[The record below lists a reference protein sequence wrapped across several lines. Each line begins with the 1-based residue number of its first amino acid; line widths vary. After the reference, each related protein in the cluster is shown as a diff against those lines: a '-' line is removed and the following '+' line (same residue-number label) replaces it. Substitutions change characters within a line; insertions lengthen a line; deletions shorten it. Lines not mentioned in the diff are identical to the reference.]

1 MQTAEDRKA
10 NSFTEDRP
18 VENQNIPIDSLLR
31 DLKERA
37 KELNCLYAVIEIT
50 NQANLDQDEVMRKVI
65 EVIPRGWQYP
75 EICVARIEIGDDVYE
90 PDGFLATPWEQ
101 SVDLIVQDDVAGK
114 ISVYYKEEVPPS
126 PVGPFLK
133 EERKLLGSIAEW
145 LSHFILHRRLGE
157 VFEQHREV
165 DRVGG
170 WAAILEL
177 LRRTNPQLL
186 LRIARKMTNYLCW
199 SGSKE
204 AEKLLASFSPASVAA
219 EPGDTDD
226 ANRPRPKEMVQG
238 FLLRVDDVFRISL
251 DFLGEKET
259 LALVQRWIRE
269 DRSSF
274 LVSVVENPASTHT
287 EVVDAL
293 DRYYHLD
300 PEGAELSPARD
311 ATFRVSMI
319 RRFLTDQQQAINV
332 AKYYFAVKDF
342 QELLHRVV
350 FPAGSHGKLGGK
362 SAGVLLASAIV
373 RELGKENELLRNV
386 KTPKTWYLASDGI
399 LDFMYHNNLEDVI
412 DQKYKD
418 LGQVRQ
424 EYPYVVQVFKNSQF
438 PSEILKGLSLALDDF
453 GNVPLIVRS
462 SSLLED
468 RMGTSFAG
476 KYKSLFIANQGS
488 KAERLFS
495 VMDAVAEVYASVF
508 SPDPI
513 QYRAHHGLM
522 DFHEEMGIMI
532 QEVVGKRIGDYF
544 FPAYAGVAF
553 SSNEFR
559 WSSRIKREDGLVRLV
574 TGLGTRAVDRLSD
587 DYPILFAPGQPDLH
601 VNVTLEESIR
611 YSPKNM
617 DVINLQTNRF
627 ETIDIREF
635 IKKYGEEFPESA
647 QIVSILEQDRLRQ
660 PLGMHVDYSKEPFIV
675 TFDGLRART
684 DFVKQIRLVMTTLQE
699 KLGMPVDIEFASDGE
714 NFYLLQCRPQSY
726 RPEIAPPVI
735 PPDTPKEKILFS
747 ANKHISNGVVAGVSH
762 IVYVDPDAYSEIGK
776 RSELLA
782 VGRVVGMLNKILP
795 KRRFI
800 LMGPGRWG
808 SRGDIKLGVSVSYAD
823 INNCSMLVEIARKK
837 GDYLPEV
844 SFGTHFF
851 QDLVEESIRY
861 LPLFPDD
868 SDVDFNAAFFLKSE
882 NMLEY
887 LLPEHSSLQNVV
899 KVIDVTRTTGGL
911 VLDVLMNDEVNRA
924 VGILVPPT
932 TPIEPLPKRR
942 GIVSER
948 RDNDE
953 HWRWRQRVAEQIAAL
968 MDAERF
974 GVKAIYLTGSTK
986 NINAGPQSDID
997 LIIHIAGTK
1006 KQQEALMTWLDGWS
1020 SALSEMNFL
1029 RTGVKTDG
1037 LLDIHLVTDED
1048 IRKRTSFAVKI
1059 GAVTDQA
1066 RKLPLGP
1073 TRTLS

>member
-1 MQTAEDRKA
+1 MKE
-10 NSFTEDRP
+10 
-18 VENQNIPIDSLLR
+18 QNIPIDNLLR

-50 NQANLDQDEVMRKVI
+50 NQTNLKQDEVMRKII

-75 EICVARIEIGDDVYE
+75 EICMARIEIGDEVHE
-90 PDGFLATPWEQ
+90 PQGFQKTAWEQ
-101 SVDLIVQDDVAGK
+101 SADIVVQEEVVGK
-114 ISVYYKEEVPPS
+114 ISVFYTQEVPAS
-126 PVGPFLK
+126 PEGPFLK

-145 LSHFILHRRLGE
+145 LSHYLLHRQLGE
-157 VFEQHREV
+157 VFEQHREI
-165 DRVGG
+165 DRGGG

-199 SGSKE
+199 SGSKD
-204 AEKLLASFSPASVAA
+204 AEKLLASFSPASGSLEAGVV
-219 EPGDTDD
+219 EDV
-226 ANRPRPKEMVQG
+226 NRPRPKETVQL
-238 FLLRVDDVFRISL
+238 FLQKVDEVFRIAL

-274 LVSVVENPASTHT
+274 LVSVIENPASSHT
-287 EVVDAL
+287 EVGDAL

-311 ATFRVSMI
+311 STFRVSMI
-319 RRFLTDQQQAINV
+319 RRFLTDQPQAITV
-332 AKYYFAVKDF
+332 AKHFFALKDF
-342 QELLHRVV
+342 QNLLHRVV

-362 SAGVLLASAIV
+362 SSGLLLASAILQKST
-373 RELGKENELLRNV
+373 EEKELLQNV
-386 KTPKTWYLASDGI
+386 RIPKTWYLASDGI
-399 LDFMYHNNLEDVI
+399 LNFMYHNNLEDVI

-438 PSEILKGLSLALDDF
+438 PPEIVKGLSLALDDF
-453 GNVPLIVRS
+453 GDCPLIVRS

-476 KYKSLFIANQGS
+476 KYKSLFIANQGTRE
-488 KAERLFS
+488 ERLLALT
-495 VMDAVAEVYASVF
+495 DAVAEVYASVF

-513 QYRAHHGLM
+513 QYRAEHGLM

-544 FPAYAGVAF
+544 LPSYAGVAF
-553 SSNEFR
+553 SNNEFR

-574 TGLGTRAVDRLSD
+574 AGLGTRAVDRLSD

-601 VNVTLEESIR
+601 VNVTLDESIR
-611 YSPKNM
+611 YSPKKM
-617 DVINLQTNRF
+617 DVISLKTNTF
-627 ETIDIREF
+627 ESIDIRDF
-635 IKKYGEEFPESA
+635 IGKYGDVFPGTP
-647 QIVSILEQDRLRQ
+647 QIVSILDQERLRQ
-660 PLGMHVDYSKEPFIV
+660 PMGMQVDYSKEHFVV
-675 TFDGLRART
+675 TFEGLKART
-684 DFVKQIRLVMTTLQE
+684 NFVKQIRMIMRILQE

-726 RPEIAPPVI
+726 RPESAPALI
-735 PPDTPKEKILFS
+735 PPDVPKEKIVFS
-747 ANKHISNGVVAGVSH
+747 ANKYISNGVLGGITH
-762 IVYVDPDAYSEIGK
+762 IVYVDPEAYSNLGE

-782 VGRVVGMLNKILP
+782 VGRAVSMLNKVLP

-808 SRGDIKLGVSVSYAD
+808 SRGDIRLGVSVTYSD
-823 INNCSMLVEIARKK
+823 INNTAMLIEIARKK
-837 GDYLPEV
+837 GEYVPEV

-868 SDVDFNAAFFLKSE
+868 PDVDFNESFLHRSE
-882 NMLEY
+882 NMLAD
-887 LLPEHSSLQNVV
+887 LLPQYASLQEVL
-899 KVIDVTRTTGGL
+899 KVIDVSRVSGGL
-911 VLDVLMNDEVNRA
+911 VMDVLMNDEVNRA
-924 VGILVPPT
+924 VGILAVPG
-932 TPIEPLPKRR
+932 ISVEPAPKKR
-942 GIVSER
+942 GVVAER
-948 RDNDE
+948 RETDD
-953 HWRWRQRVAEQIAAL
+953 HWRWRQHMAEEIASA

-974 GVKAIYLTGSTK
+974 GVKGVYLTGSTK
-986 NINAGPQSDID
+986 NVNAGPQSDID
-997 LIIHIAGTK
+997 LIIHFTGTK

-1020 SALSEMNFL
+1020 FALSEMNYL
-1029 RTGVKTDG
+1029 RTGVKTSG
-1037 LLDIHLVTDED
+1037 LLDIHMVTDED

-1073 TRTLS
+1073 TKAPS